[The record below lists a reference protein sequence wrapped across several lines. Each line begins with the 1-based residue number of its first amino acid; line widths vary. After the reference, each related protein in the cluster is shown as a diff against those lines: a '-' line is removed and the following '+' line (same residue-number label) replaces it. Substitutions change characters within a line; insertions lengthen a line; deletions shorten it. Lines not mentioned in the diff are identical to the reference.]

1 MSDTLATL
9 TKEAVALSYEERIDL
24 LNSLAASLYKRDESV
39 EKSARVQN
47 RLDVLK
53 KYSGCMGGLWA
64 DEDPVE
70 YQRRLRED
78 RTVG

>member
-1 MSDTLATL
+1 MSDTLASL
-9 TKEAVALSYEERIDL
+9 TREAVSLSYEERIDL
-24 LNSLAASLYKRDESV
+24 LNSLAASLYNRDESV
-39 EKSARVQN
+39 EKSDRVQN

-70 YQRRLRED
+70 YQRKLRED